1 MAKTIGANQ
10 TITVKQN
17 QVQTVVQNQQ
27 ETVVQNQSVT
37 VGLNQAETVGIV
49 RALSVGEACQRLR
62 GGGMSTSVALMH
74 FSQAGSIF
82 LNGTAI
88 NPQGAQAISDDGPV
102 ISRDCGAAK
111 NLPDAPE

>member
-62 GGGMSTSVALMH
+62 GGDEHLSGTDALL
-74 FSQAGSIF
+74 AGR
-82 LNGTAI
+82 
-88 NPQGAQAISDDGPV
+88 QH
-102 ISRDCGAAK
+102 
-111 NLPDAPE
+111 LPERYGD